1 MTSGND
7 RALRSKMSGLAAD
20 TWEGLICKALSQSSW
35 GEVLFRGEKNVTS
48 DISRCMFKARPDPA
62 ALGLSGG
69 TGAKVWD
76 IHSTRTLGHPW
87 CPHSLQPVAQ
97 RAPSVHLPGLK
108 NILLLPGGFPTGL
121 VAFVN
126 LQCFP
131 EVLRWLD
138 HQSIFYLRRN

>member
-1 MTSGND
+1 
-7 RALRSKMSGLAAD
+7 MSSLAAD

-35 GEVLFRGEKNVTS
+35 GEVLFWGEKNVACDT
-48 DISRCMFKARPDPA
+48 SRCMFKARPDPA

-87 CPHSLQPVAQ
+87 CPHCLQPVAQ

-108 NILLLPGGFPTGL
+108 NTLLLPGGF
-121 VAFVN
+121 
-126 LQCFP
+126 LQA
-131 EVLRWLD
+131 LL
-138 HQSIFYLRRN
+138 LL